1 MERVTNH
8 ERPGVYSAYTAT
20 AAAQRGNR
28 RGVAAVVAVSQKGTA
43 GTLYALGSYRQAAE
57 TFGAEDGLTALVKLL
72 LANGAARVL
81 AVPVANE
88 NGYEAAFALVQ
99 EQEGVN
105 VVVCDSEKLAV
116 QQKLRDSV
124 MSASAERRE
133 RIAVV
138 AGAAGE
144 TAEALVKRA
153 GELNSERVVLVAPAV
168 SQEAGG
174 AWVAAA
180 VAGAICGGSDPALPL
195 GGAELQGI
203 SALEKRLDESEVDA
217 LIRGGVTPVERVGGS
232 CWVIRG
238 VTTRTKTGQASDR
251 TWRDLTTIL
260 VVDDVI
266 PGVREALRARF
277 PRAKNTA
284 QTRGAVQSL
293 VVEVLERKL
302 ASVFY
307 QEGPGMLIHPVWQ
320 SANVYFVGLALA
332 QEPKQDYV
340 RYTFTFWEDENR
352 YRQKLVPV
360 GQKKTTGAVSKP
372 AAPSSTGNGGAAAGT
387 EYHTVTQGETLW
399 GIAQSRG
406 MSLGELLVLNPQ
418 LKNPNRISAGQRLR
432 VK

>member
-57 TFGAEDGLTALVKLL
+57 AFGAEDGLTALVKIL

-81 AVPVANE
+81 AVPVAE
-88 NGYEAAFALVQ
+88 ESGYAAAFALVQ

-180 VAGAICGGSDPALPL
+180 VAGALPL

-217 LIRGGVTPVERVGGS
+217 LIRGGVTPVERVGGR

-238 VTTRTKTGQASDR
+238 VTTRTKTGQASDQ

-302 ASVFY
+302 AAEVITGY
-307 QEGPGMLIHPVWQ
+307 DAVEVT
-320 SANVYFVGLALA
+320 ALA
-332 QEPKQDYV
+332 DEPGICLV
-340 RYTFTFWEDENR
+340 TFGF
-352 YRQKLVPV
+352 
-360 GQKKTTGAVSKP
+360 
-372 AAPSSTGNGGAAAGT
+372 
-387 EYHTVTQGETLW
+387 TVTH
-399 GIAQSRG
+399 G
-406 MSLGELLVLNPQ
+406 MDQIWL
-418 LKNPNRISAGQRLR
+418 SAE
-432 VK
+432 VTV

>member
-57 TFGAEDGLTALVKLL
+57 TFGAEDGLTALVKIL

-81 AVPVANE
+81 AVPVAE
-88 NGYEAAFALVQ
+88 ESGYAAAFALVQ

-105 VVVCDSEKLAV
+105 VVICDSEKLAV

-144 TAEALVKRA
+144 SAEALVKRA

-238 VTTRTKTGQASDR
+238 VTTRTKTGQASDQ

-266 PGVREALRARF
+266 PGVREALRAR
-277 PRAKNTA
+277 
-284 QTRGAVQSL
+284 
-293 VVEVLERKL
+293 VEVPCTYPLFERVKLEI
-302 ASVFY
+302 
-307 QEGPGMLIHPVWQ
+307 EGQ
-320 SANVYFVGLALA
+320 SGVIDDVAYGADVVLSISLPAEKAEALQA
-332 QEPKQDYV
+332 
-340 RYTFTFWEDENR
+340 R
-352 YRQKLVPV
+352 L
-360 GQKKTTGAVSKP
+360 
-372 AAPSSTGNGGAAAGT
+372 T
-387 EYHTVTQGETLW
+387 EL
-399 GIAQSRG
+399 
-406 MSLGELLVLNPQ
+406 
-418 LKNPNRISAGQRLR
+418 SAGSITIR
-432 VK
+432 VLSEEYRPGPRVEVK

>member
-81 AVPVANE
+81 AVPVADE
-88 NGYEAAFALVQ
+88 TGYAAAFALVQ

-105 VVVCDSEKLAV
+105 VVICDSEKLAV
-116 QQKLRDSV
+116 QQ
-124 MSASAERRE
+124 
-133 RIAVV
+133 
-138 AGAAGE
+138 
-144 TAEALVKRA
+144 
-153 GELNSERVVLVAPAV
+153 
-168 SQEAGG
+168 
-174 AWVAAA
+174 
-180 VAGAICGGSDPALPL
+180 
-195 GGAELQGI
+195 
-203 SALEKRLDESEVDA
+203 KRLDESEVDA

-238 VTTRTKTGQASDR
+238 VTTRTKTGQARDQ

-302 ASVFY
+302 AAEVITGY
-307 QEGPGMLIHPVWQ
+307 DAVEVT
-320 SANVYFVGLALA
+320 ALA
-332 QEPKQDYV
+332 DEPGICLV
-340 RYTFTFWEDENR
+340 TFGF
-352 YRQKLVPV
+352 
-360 GQKKTTGAVSKP
+360 
-372 AAPSSTGNGGAAAGT
+372 
-387 EYHTVTQGETLW
+387 TVTH
-399 GIAQSRG
+399 G
-406 MSLGELLVLNPQ
+406 MDQIWL
-418 LKNPNRISAGQRLR
+418 SAE
-432 VK
+432 VTV

>member
-1 MERVTNH
+1 MTGVHGLAALRQAMTDYLTAQGVESMTAWPKDRV
-8 ERPGVYSAYTAT
+8 GALTAPL
-20 AAAQRGNR
+20 
-28 RGVAAVVAVSQKGTA
+28 AVVQVKEVEAGSAGFQNYLGQRYDAESRRWTEAFGQKVSVKFLV
-43 GTLYALGSYRQAAE
+43 TLYSPRQ
-57 TFGAEDGLTALVKLL
+57 DGERGCRALVD
-72 LANGAARVL
+72 RV
-81 AVPVANE
+81 
-88 NGYEAAFALVQ
+88 
-99 EQEGVN
+99 
-105 VVVCDSEKLAV
+105 
-116 QQKLRDSV
+116 
-124 MSASAERRE
+124 
-133 RIAVV
+133 
-138 AGAAGE
+138 
-144 TAEALVKRA
+144 AEALVKRA

-238 VTTRTKTGQASDR
+238 VTTRTKTGQASDQ

-302 ASVFY
+302 AAEVITGY
-307 QEGPGMLIHPVWQ
+307 DAVEVT
-320 SANVYFVGLALA
+320 ALA
-332 QEPKQDYV
+332 DEPGICLV
-340 RYTFTFWEDENR
+340 TFGF
-352 YRQKLVPV
+352 
-360 GQKKTTGAVSKP
+360 
-372 AAPSSTGNGGAAAGT
+372 
-387 EYHTVTQGETLW
+387 TVTH
-399 GIAQSRG
+399 G
-406 MSLGELLVLNPQ
+406 MDQIWL
-418 LKNPNRISAGQRLR
+418 SAE
-432 VK
+432 VTV

>member
-57 TFGAEDGLTALVKLL
+57 TFGAEDGLTALVKIL

-105 VVVCDSEKLAV
+105 VVICDSEKLAV

-124 MSASAERRE
+124 ISASAERRE

-153 GELNSERVVLVAPAV
+153 GELNSERVVLVAP
-168 SQEAGG
+168 
-174 AWVAAA
+174 A

-217 LIRGGVTPVERVGGS
+217 LIRGGVTPVERVGGR

-238 VTTRTKTGQASDR
+238 VTTRTKTGQASDQ

-302 ASVFY
+302 AAEVITGY
-307 QEGPGMLIHPVWQ
+307 DAVEVT
-320 SANVYFVGLALA
+320 ALA
-332 QEPKQDYV
+332 DEPGICLV
-340 RYTFTFWEDENR
+340 TFGF
-352 YRQKLVPV
+352 
-360 GQKKTTGAVSKP
+360 
-372 AAPSSTGNGGAAAGT
+372 
-387 EYHTVTQGETLW
+387 TVTH
-399 GIAQSRG
+399 G
-406 MSLGELLVLNPQ
+406 MDQIWL
-418 LKNPNRISAGQRLR
+418 SAE
-432 VK
+432 VTV

>member
-28 RGVAAVVAVSQKGTA
+28 RGIAAVIAESRKGTA

-57 TFGAEDGLTALVKLL
+57 TFGAEDGLTALVKIL

-81 AVPVANE
+81 AVPVAE
-88 NGYEAAFALVQ
+88 ESGYAAAFALVQ

-138 AGAAGE
+138 AGA
-144 TAEALVKRA
+144 A

-238 VTTRTKTGQASDR
+238 VTTRTKTGQASDQ

-302 ASVFY
+302 AAEVITGY
-307 QEGPGMLIHPVWQ
+307 DAVEVT
-320 SANVYFVGLALA
+320 ALA
-332 QEPKQDYV
+332 DEPGICLV
-340 RYTFTFWEDENR
+340 TFGF
-352 YRQKLVPV
+352 
-360 GQKKTTGAVSKP
+360 
-372 AAPSSTGNGGAAAGT
+372 
-387 EYHTVTQGETLW
+387 TVTH
-399 GIAQSRG
+399 G
-406 MSLGELLVLNPQ
+406 MDQIWL
-418 LKNPNRISAGQRLR
+418 SAE
-432 VK
+432 VTV

>member
-28 RGVAAVVAVSQKGTA
+28 RGVAAVVAVSRKGTA

-57 TFGAEDGLTALVKLL
+57 TFGAEDGLTALVKIL

-105 VVVCDSEKLAV
+105 VVLCDSEKLVV

-153 GELNSERVVLVAPAV
+153 GELNSERVVLVAP
-168 SQEAGG
+168 
-174 AWVAAA
+174 A

-302 ASVFY
+302 AAEVITGY
-307 QEGPGMLIHPVWQ
+307 DAVEVT
-320 SANVYFVGLALA
+320 ALA
-332 QEPKQDYV
+332 DEPGICLV
-340 RYTFTFWEDENR
+340 TFGF
-352 YRQKLVPV
+352 
-360 GQKKTTGAVSKP
+360 
-372 AAPSSTGNGGAAAGT
+372 
-387 EYHTVTQGETLW
+387 TVTH
-399 GIAQSRG
+399 G
-406 MSLGELLVLNPQ
+406 MDQIWL
-418 LKNPNRISAGQRLR
+418 SAE
-432 VK
+432 VTV

>member
-57 TFGAEDGLTALVKLL
+57 AFGAEDGLTALVKLL

-81 AVPVANE
+81 AVPVADE

-105 VVVCDSEKLAV
+105 VVICDSEKLAV

-174 AWVAAA
+174 TWVAAA

-238 VTTRTKTGQASDR
+238 VTTRTKTGQASDQ

-302 ASVFY
+302 AVVQGYTAQTTRSSTTVEAFG
-307 QEGPGMLIHPVWQ
+307 EKEPVATIPGQ
-320 SANVYFVGLALA
+320 SKHVLELTRMYATDEALA
-332 QEPKQDYV
+332 DGINFYDL
-340 RYTFTFWEDENR
+340 EDFS
-352 YRQKLVPV
+352 LVICKPDRRV
-360 GQKKTTGAVSKP
+360 IYSGCQWSKIGETGAL
-372 AAPSSTGNGGAAAGT
+372 GASVVEKVTVVAGRRI
-387 EYHTVTQGETLW
+387 ET
-399 GIAQSRG
+399 A
-406 MSLGELLVLNPQ
+406 
-418 LKNPNRISAGQRLR
+418 
-432 VK
+432 

>member
-28 RGVAAVVAVSQKGTA
+28 RGIAAVIAESRKGTA

-57 TFGAEDGLTALVKLL
+57 TFGAEDGLTALVKIL

-81 AVPVANE
+81 AVPVAE
-88 NGYEAAFALVQ
+88 ESGYAAAFALVQ

-180 VAGAICGGSDPALPL
+180 LPL

-238 VTTRTKTGQASDR
+238 VTTRTKTGQASDQ

-302 ASVFY
+302 AAEVITGY
-307 QEGPGMLIHPVWQ
+307 DAVEVT
-320 SANVYFVGLALA
+320 ALA
-332 QEPKQDYV
+332 DEPGICLV
-340 RYTFTFWEDENR
+340 TFGF
-352 YRQKLVPV
+352 
-360 GQKKTTGAVSKP
+360 
-372 AAPSSTGNGGAAAGT
+372 
-387 EYHTVTQGETLW
+387 TVTH
-399 GIAQSRG
+399 G
-406 MSLGELLVLNPQ
+406 MDQIWL
-418 LKNPNRISAGQRLR
+418 SAE
-432 VK
+432 VTV

>member
-43 GTLYALGSYRQAAE
+43 GTLYALGSYRQTAE
-57 TFGAEDGLTALVKLL
+57 TFGAEDGLTALVKIL

-81 AVPVANE
+81 AVPVADE

-105 VVVCDSEKLAV
+105 VVICDSEKLAV

-133 RIAVV
+133 HIAVV

-180 VAGAICGGSDPALPL
+180 VAGAICGGSDP
-195 GGAELQGI
+195 GAAFG
-203 SALEKRLDESEVDA
+203 
-217 LIRGGVTPVERVGGS
+217 RGG
-232 CWVIRG
+232 
-238 VTTRTKTGQASDR
+238 
-251 TWRDLTTIL
+251 
-260 VVDDVI
+260 
-266 PGVREALRARF
+266 
-277 PRAKNTA
+277 TA
-284 QTRGAVQSL
+284 GHFR
-293 VVEVLERKL
+293 
-302 ASVFY
+302 
-307 QEGPGMLIHPVWQ
+307 
-320 SANVYFVGLALA
+320 
-332 QEPKQDYV
+332 
-340 RYTFTFWEDENR
+340 
-352 YRQKLVPV
+352 
-360 GQKKTTGAVSKP
+360 
-372 AAPSSTGNGGAAAGT
+372 
-387 EYHTVTQGETLW
+387 
-399 GIAQSRG
+399 
-406 MSLGELLVLNPQ
+406 LGEATG
-418 LKNPNRISAGQRLR
+418 RE
-432 VK
+432 

>member
-43 GTLYALGSYRQAAE
+43 GTLYALGSYRQTAE
-57 TFGAEDGLTALVKLL
+57 TFGAEDGLTALVKIL

-81 AVPVANE
+81 AVPVADE
-88 NGYEAAFALVQ
+88 SGYAAAFALVQ

-105 VVVCDSEKLAV
+105 VVICDSEKLAV

-238 VTTRTKTGQASDR
+238 VTTRTKTGQASDQ

-302 ASVFY
+302 AAEVITGY
-307 QEGPGMLIHPVWQ
+307 DAVEVT
-320 SANVYFVGLALA
+320 ALA
-332 QEPKQDYV
+332 DEPGICLV
-340 RYTFTFWEDENR
+340 TFGF
-352 YRQKLVPV
+352 
-360 GQKKTTGAVSKP
+360 
-372 AAPSSTGNGGAAAGT
+372 
-387 EYHTVTQGETLW
+387 TVTH
-399 GIAQSRG
+399 G
-406 MSLGELLVLNPQ
+406 MDQIWLN
-418 LKNPNRISAGQRLR
+418 AE
-432 VK
+432 VTV

>member
-28 RGVAAVVAVSQKGTA
+28 RGTAAVIAVSRKGTA

-57 TFGAEDGLTALVKLL
+57 AFGAEDGLTALVKIL

-81 AVPVANE
+81 AVPVADE

-105 VVVCDSEKLAV
+105 VVICDSEKLAV

-195 GGAELQGI
+195 GGTELQGI

-217 LIRGGVTPVERVGGS
+217 LIRGGVTLVERVGGS
-232 CWVIRG
+232 CWVIR
-238 VTTRTKTGQASDR
+238 
-251 TWRDLTTIL
+251 
-260 VVDDVI
+260 
-266 PGVREALRARF
+266 GVREALRARF

-302 ASVFY
+302 AAEVITGY
-307 QEGPGMLIHPVWQ
+307 DAVEVT
-320 SANVYFVGLALA
+320 ALA
-332 QEPKQDYV
+332 DEPGICLV
-340 RYTFTFWEDENR
+340 TFGF
-352 YRQKLVPV
+352 
-360 GQKKTTGAVSKP
+360 
-372 AAPSSTGNGGAAAGT
+372 
-387 EYHTVTQGETLW
+387 TVTH
-399 GIAQSRG
+399 G
-406 MSLGELLVLNPQ
+406 MDQIWL
-418 LKNPNRISAGQRLR
+418 SAE
-432 VK
+432 VTV

>member
-57 TFGAEDGLTALVKLL
+57 VFGAEDGLTALVKIL

-81 AVPVANE
+81 AVPVAE
-88 NGYEAAFALVQ
+88 ESGYAAAFALVQ

-124 MSASAERRE
+124 MSAS
-133 RIAVV
+133 
-138 AGAAGE
+138 
-144 TAEALVKRA
+144 
-153 GELNSERVVLVAPAV
+153 
-168 SQEAGG
+168 
-174 AWVAAA
+174 A

-217 LIRGGVTPVERVGGS
+217 LIRGGVTPVERVGGR

-238 VTTRTKTGQASDR
+238 VTTRTKTGQASDQ

-302 ASVFY
+302 AAEVITGY
-307 QEGPGMLIHPVWQ
+307 DAVEVT
-320 SANVYFVGLALA
+320 ALA
-332 QEPKQDYV
+332 DEPGICLV
-340 RYTFTFWEDENR
+340 TFGF
-352 YRQKLVPV
+352 
-360 GQKKTTGAVSKP
+360 
-372 AAPSSTGNGGAAAGT
+372 
-387 EYHTVTQGETLW
+387 TVTH
-399 GIAQSRG
+399 G
-406 MSLGELLVLNPQ
+406 MDQIWL
-418 LKNPNRISAGQRLR
+418 SAE
-432 VK
+432 VTV

>member
-28 RGVAAVVAVSQKGTA
+28 RGVAAVVAVSRKGTE

-57 TFGAEDGLTALVKLL
+57 AFGAEDGLTALVKLL

-203 SALEKRLDESEVDA
+203 SALEKRLVESEVDA
-217 LIRGGVTPVERVGGS
+217 LICGGVTPVERVGGS

-238 VTTRTKTGQASDR
+238 VTTRTKTGQAANIGG
-251 TWRDLTTIL
+251 WRERD
-260 VVDDVI
+260 
-266 PGVREALRARF
+266 
-277 PRAKNTA
+277 
-284 QTRGAVQSL
+284 TRCV
-293 VVEVLERKL
+293 
-302 ASVFY
+302 
-307 QEGPGMLIHPVWQ
+307 
-320 SANVYFVGLALA
+320 
-332 QEPKQDYV
+332 
-340 RYTFTFWEDENR
+340 
-352 YRQKLVPV
+352 
-360 GQKKTTGAVSKP
+360 
-372 AAPSSTGNGGAAAGT
+372 
-387 EYHTVTQGETLW
+387 
-399 GIAQSRG
+399 
-406 MSLGELLVLNPQ
+406 
-418 LKNPNRISAGQRLR
+418 
-432 VK
+432 